1 MRLKSLEIHG
11 FKSFPDRTKIRFSEG
26 MTVIVGPNG
35 SGKSNISDAIRWVL
49 GELSTKSIRGNK
61 MEDVIFGG
69 TNGRSPMSFAEVSLT
84 IENSGE
90 NRIDSD
96 FDEIT
101 VTRRYYRSGDSEY
114 LINNKPSRLRD
125 ITEMFL
131 NTGIGKTG
139 YSIVGQ
145 GRVSE
150 IISQKSEERRI
161 IFEEAAGISKY
172 RFKKQDAE
180 RRLSETEENL
190 IRITDIVNELSG
202 RIGPLEKDAAKARI
216 YLDLYEKK
224 KALDISLAVYDI
236 ERINAAAKLVEHDY
250 LVAKQEL
257 ELADDALASY
267 DTRLETLSGL
277 QLENRTE
284 HEQASAKSD
293 ELTQSLH
300 NLESRLMVAKNDL
313 SHFEQQ
319 LQSLSA
325 SLEMRRKDRER
336 QSTEL
341 ESTQRRFDEESS
353 RQAELEQEYEAL
365 SARLEEARVRYQSA
379 EQALEHLEAQKAEI
393 LRQHTEARIS
403 LSALDESRLTMEARK
418 EELAENLAALDKRIA
433 QTQKNIEKS
442 QNTLAEYNEKQTAL
456 NEQRNR
462 LTAKNEERI
471 RTLSEM
477 ESRYQSLL
485 ADISSKEQRALTLK
499 RMEEH
504 FEGYSRS
511 VKFVADAAQAGRIT
525 GICGPVSQLI
535 SVDRK
540 YSIAIETA
548 LGANLQNIVVENES
562 AAKAAIALLKR
573 ENQGRSTFY
582 PITSMRPANL
592 NLPSSVRNGKGYIG
606 IAAEL
611 INFDPKYYPVLSSLL
626 GRTLVFDNLDNAATV
641 AKASGYSYRIV
652 TLDGQIINAGGSFTG
667 GSVKRDS
674 GILTRSVEIEEILA
688 AKAESEKAAADLKR
702 KIEAGAAVSDGNREE
717 MERIGEDY
725 SLISAL
731 CKAEQ
736 TALSMQTSRLSE
748 QREERNGILL
758 SIKNLEAKENEKA
771 DQRTKLSDSCKIYD
785 ETAEAIQTEM
795 QNALNVKNT
804 ADRELNRLISEK
816 NDAIVSISVQKKEVE
831 VQRSRCESIDG
842 ELNIIRDQIAEYE
855 NQLEQSRLAV
865 MRLTEQIDLDEGSLT
880 ELSKKI
886 GETKDREQEL
896 TEKSLE
902 IEKEINDLRQK
913 SKNES
918 HQRELIF
925 TRYTSLSSK
934 MESASAE
941 KTKLT
946 DKIWEE
952 YELSYADARNIP
964 FEPVT
969 EETRGK
975 KVGEQTKLRSK
986 IRELG
991 TVNVGAIDEYA
1002 QVKKRYEFLSGQVE
1016 DLNKSKKEFTEI
1028 ITKLESEMCTRFS
1041 ETFEKVNEN
1050 FKVVFRELFGGG
1062 SGSLTLTD
1070 PENVLTSGIEI
1081 NVSPPGK
1088 IIRNLIQLSGGE
1100 QVFVAIGIFFAI
1112 LKVNPSPFCL
1122 LDEIESALDEVNVDR
1137 FAAYAKAF
1145 TGNTQFII
1153 ITHRRGT
1160 MEEADTLYGVTMQEK
1175 GISRILSISVN
1186 EVEQKLGVKL

>member
-101 VTRRYYRSGDSEY
+101 ITRRYYRSGDSEY

-125 ITEMFL
+125 ITEMFM

-172 RFKKQDAE
+172 RYKKQDAE
-180 RRLSETEENL
+180 RRLAETDENL
-190 IRITDIVNELSG
+190 VRITDIVNELSG

-236 ERINAAAKLVEHDY
+236 EKINAGMQMVEHDY

-277 QLENRTE
+277 QLENRTA

-293 ELTQSLH
+293 ELTKSLH
-300 NLESRLMVAKNDL
+300 TLESGLMVAKNDL
-313 SHFEQQ
+313 SHYEQQ
-319 LQSLSA
+319 FQTLTA
-325 SLEMRRKDRER
+325 SLEMRRKDKDR
-336 QSTEL
+336 QTSEL
-341 ESTQRRFDEESS
+341 ENAHRRFEEVSG
-353 RQAELEQEYEAL
+353 QQTKLEEDYEAL
-365 SARLEEARVRYQSA
+365 SASLEDARTHYQTA
-379 EQALEHLEAQKAEI
+379 EQALERLEAQKAEI

-403 LSALDESRLTMEARK
+403 LSALDESKHTMEARK
-418 EELAENLAALDKRIA
+418 AELSENLSALDKRIA
-433 QTQKNIEKS
+433 QTKQNIDTSQK
-442 QNTLAEYNEKQTAL
+442 TLDEYAAKQKVL
-456 NEQRNR
+456 SDQRDR
-462 LTAKNEERI
+462 LVSKNEERM
-471 RTLSEM
+471 RSLAEM
-477 ESRYQSLL
+477 ENRYQSLL
-485 ADISSKEQRALTLK
+485 ANISSKEQRALTLK

-548 LGANLQNIVVENES
+548 LGANLQNIVVENEA

-592 NLPSSVRNGKGYIG
+592 NLPATVRSGKGYVG
-606 IAAEL
+606 IAADL
-611 INFDPKYYPVLSSLL
+611 ISFDRKYYPVLSSLL
-626 GRTLVFDNLDNAATV
+626 GRTLVFDNLDNAAIV
-641 AKASGYSYRIV
+641 AKAGGYTYRIV

-688 AKAESEKAAADLKR
+688 AKAEDEKAAADLKR
-702 KIEAGAAVSDGNREE
+702 KIEASASVSDGDREE
-717 MERIGEDY
+717 MDRIGEEY
-725 SLISAL
+725 LLISAL

-736 TALSMQTSRLSE
+736 TGLSMQNNRLAE
-748 QREERNGILL
+748 QVEEREGILL
-758 SIKNLEAKENEKA
+758 SIKGLEAKESEKA
-771 DQRTKLSDSCKIYD
+771 NQRARLTDNCKIYD
-785 ETAEAIQTEM
+785 ETASAIQAEM
-795 QNALNVKNT
+795 QRALEEKNT

-831 VQRSRCESIDG
+831 VQKNRCESLSA
-842 ELNIIRDQIAEYE
+842 ELNSIREQIGQYE
-855 NQLEQSRLAV
+855 SQLEQNRTAIKRLSA
-865 MRLTEQIDLDEGSLT
+865 QIASDEGTLAELT
-880 ELSKKI
+880 KEI
-886 GETKDREQEL
+886 GDTKGQEQEL

-913 SKNES
+913 SKSET
-918 HQRELIF
+918 HQRERIF

-952 YELSYADARNIP
+952 YELSYADARNTA

-969 EETRGK
+969 EE
-975 KVGEQTKLRSK
+975 
-986 IRELG
+986 
-991 TVNVGAIDEYA
+991 
-1002 QVKKRYEFLSGQVE
+1002 
-1016 DLNKSKKEFTEI
+1016 
-1028 ITKLESEMCTRFS
+1028 
-1041 ETFEKVNEN
+1041 
-1050 FKVVFRELFGGG
+1050 
-1062 SGSLTLTD
+1062 
-1070 PENVLTSGIEI
+1070 
-1081 NVSPPGK
+1081 
-1088 IIRNLIQLSGGE
+1088 
-1100 QVFVAIGIFFAI
+1100 
-1112 LKVNPSPFCL
+1112 
-1122 LDEIESALDEVNVDR
+1122 
-1137 FAAYAKAF
+1137 
-1145 TGNTQFII
+1145 
-1153 ITHRRGT
+1153 
-1160 MEEADTLYGVTMQEK
+1160 
-1175 GISRILSISVN
+1175 
-1186 EVEQKLGVKL
+1186 